1 MARKKKQR
9 KKKQSPQEAS
19 AAHGTLVDARRN
31 LQAASG
37 GGDKA
42 FKTLIWVSVAAVV
55 ATLLFA
61 ILT

>member
-31 LQAASG
+31 IQRATG
-37 GGDKA
+37 ENDNA
-42 FKTLIWVSVAAVV
+42 FKTLIWISVAAVV